1 MKNHLCLLKEGSMS
15 EKKYIVK
22 VKNTKTNETRVRNI
36 RLERDAYLKLLND
49 LNKEKRGFMLTE
61 IIELD

>member
-1 MKNHLCLLKEGSMS
+1 MS

-22 VKNTKTNETRVRNI
+22 VKNTKTNETRVRNVKLQ
-36 RLERDAYLKLLND
+36 REAYLKLLED

-61 IIELD
+61 IIESE

>member
-1 MKNHLCLLKEGSMS
+1 MS
-15 EKKYIVK
+15 EKNYIVK

-36 RLERDAYLKLLND
+36 RLQRDAYMKLLND

-61 IIELD
+61 IIESE

>member
-1 MKNHLCLLKEGSMS
+1 MS

-36 RLERDAYLKLLND
+36 RLEREAYLKLLND
-49 LNKEKRGFMLTE
+49 LNKVKGGFMLTE
-61 IIELD
+61 IIESE